1 MKIPG
6 MYPRR
11 VQKLHMEVYA
21 ERLLRSMHHIL
32 SVAVAISLLPAV
44 HSAAFTFSCS
54 YHNLLRK
61 DADTKC
67 TERPSPRWRGRCA
80 ARLGADTPV
89 PCPELIGTAA
99 TAFMAFDLPQV
110 RTSSWSILLYVE
122 QGE

>member
-1 MKIPG
+1 
-6 MYPRR
+6 
-11 VQKLHMEVYA
+11 
-21 ERLLRSMHHIL
+21 MHHIL

-110 RTSSWSILLYVE
+110 RTSSWSILLYDWERIFAEKFLDPNYYTGPVTHMASPLTSH
-122 QGE
+122 